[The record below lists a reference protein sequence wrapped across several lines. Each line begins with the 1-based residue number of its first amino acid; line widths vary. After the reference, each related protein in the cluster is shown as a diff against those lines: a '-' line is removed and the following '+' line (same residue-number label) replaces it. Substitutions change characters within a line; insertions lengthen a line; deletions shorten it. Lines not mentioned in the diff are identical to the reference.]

1 MAPTS
6 HVDLIDGLVVNTSV
20 PPLGLVF
27 AAFMVCITLG
37 GMLFGPLTTAL
48 GVEWATVLVTF
59 LSAAAVTVPVL
70 TDAFLPTFAAFL
82 LLEGCVGCWFACSA
96 TMRSKYIDDK
106 LQSSIMTIFRVP
118 LNALVVVGTRME
130 SQVSLATVFTTCS
143 VWFGLSCVMSIAMA
157 LQKVPDSAASK
168 KEA

>member
-1 MAPTS
+1 VAPTS
-6 HVDLIDGLVVNTSV
+6 HIDLVDGSVVATSA

-37 GMLFGPLTTAL
+37 GMTFGPLTAAL
-48 GVEWATVLVTF
+48 GVEWATVLVTA
-59 LSAAAVTVPVL
+59 LSAAAMVVPVL
-70 TDAFLPTFAAFL
+70 TDAFVPTFAAFL

-130 SQVSLATVFTTCS
+130 SQVSLETVFTTCAC
-143 VWFGLSCVMSIAMA
+143 WFGASCALSVAVA
-157 LQKVPDSAASK
+157 LQKPTQAAPK
-168 KEA
+168 KLD